1 MLFSCLGVSSLSLL
15 PQRSLLRMAIAC
27 TSSAGESSL
36 QLTPFWRQ
44 RLAELTKPAAI
55 ALVPYLSTEN
65 ALCFENKVAR
75 TSGTLVEFAV
85 LEKEKRPDQ
94 LLLIRVGEFYEAFG
108 FDALMLVQWAGLN
121 PMGSKC
127 RAGCPVQ
134 NVQATLDALTSA
146 GLTVA
151 VYEEVAPAGT
161 GEGRFR
167 KLKQRVLAQV
177 VSPASPVYHYEACLS
192 PYQIDYAEPPPFAG
206 VSATASGYMVVL
218 VHLDSRA
225 WRLYQRLSPAALHAL
240 LSARPH
246 APPLLINDL
255 GDISLPRAL
264 AHLEK
269 RALNVPSPGA
279 FPQAMIDFVAEVAQV
294 DGRSFRQLPS
304 RGEGL
309 DAPPTPLFMS
319 TATQIG
325 LLPAPGV
332 PDLMRSVLPP
342 DAPAA
347 CVHLLRRWLLLPPR
361 PSVADA
367 MHDACAELVALSTAL
382 PRARPVPI
390 GKLVSLLLARQANA
404 PLFLELRQV
413 LAAVHAAL
421 RSPELARLN
430 KALLALVAEES
441 GLRLSPSHLAESA
454 HRAHENITGL
464 VADSAATSA
473 DEPCTDAHGL
483 IPEGFFKRN
492 EGTFRKLIRRERVAG
507 EYAALEA
514 AARELCDG
522 VAEDVRATGQIV
534 VHDTI
539 NNAIYLRRGT
549 GKLYVRRS
557 AAAAAAYGDSGDG
570 EGDDLGGADGGRG
583 PGSSPTPAHL
593 EPARDRN
600 KRVLA
605 NRYLS
610 VRMREATVR
619 YLEACDCAERA
630 VKEHLQRL
638 CDELAPA
645 MPTLVTAA
653 HWVLLSTTLAAH
665 VGYALEQRWAL
676 PLLRPAS
683 DADRRLELEGVWP
696 YWLPQHA
703 ATPNTLAWDGL
714 WLLTAPNM
722 AGKSSL
728 MRSMLVA
735 ALLANSGLLAPV
747 RSATVPRYDAFFLRT
762 TSFDAPAEGKSAFA
776 QEMDDLQLMTREGT
790 RRSLLMLDE
799 IGRGTS
805 TNEGTALSAALLE
818 WLDRHQ
824 MSAVF
829 ATHLHELESLLAR
842 LPTLPSLRWMCLPVA
857 EAAAD
862 GRIAMSFTLSEGMS
876 RNSLALHVARGA
888 GLPADLVERA
898 EALLAGMSKARA
910 EEEGGEVEGGEEE
923 EEEEGEGSTGTAAE
937 EWAATILDV
946 EAAAKADEQRKS
958 QLCAAGEVLRAL
970 SGSDHLVQVHADWQP
985 PPRLNGRSC
994 VYVLQLG
1001 AKEGAQVSG
1010 SAVAPALYV
1019 GESDSIGRRL
1029 QQHRR
1034 RHADRLLEC
1043 VLVEVES
1050 KSAARELETRTIRRL
1065 KELGLGRVR
1074 NVVKA

>member
-1 MLFSCLGVSSLSLL
+1 MFSMLGAASLSLL

-55 ALVPYLSTEN
+55 ALVPSLSSEN

-75 TSGTLVEFAV
+75 TSGTLVEFAA

-108 FDALMLVQWAGLN
+108 FDALMLVQYAGLN

-134 NVQATLDALTSA
+134 NVQATLDALTCA

-279 FPQAMIDFVAEVAQV
+279 FPQAVIDFVAEEAQV
-294 DGRSFRQLPS
+294 DARSFRQLPS

-309 DAPPTPLFMS
+309 DAPPTPLFLS

-347 CVHLLRRWLLLPPR
+347 CEHQLRRWLLLPPR

-367 MHDACAELVALSTAL
+367 MRDACAELVALSTAL

-430 KALLALVAEES
+430 KA
-441 GLRLSPSHLAESA
+441 P
-454 HRAHENITGL
+454 RARRRGIGPAPL
-464 VADSAATSA
+464 PIA
-473 DEPCTDAHGL
+473 P
-483 IPEGFFKRN
+483 
-492 EGTFRKLIRRERVAG
+492 RRERAPR
-507 EYAALEA
+507 
-514 AARELCDG
+514 AREHHGSCG
-522 VAEDVRATGQIV
+522 RQRG
-534 VHDTI
+534 H
-539 NNAIYLRRGT
+539 LRR
-549 GKLYVRRS
+549 
-557 AAAAAAYGDSGDG
+557 
-570 EGDDLGGADGGRG
+570 
-583 PGSSPTPAHL
+583 
-593 EPARDRN
+593 
-600 KRVLA
+600 
-605 NRYLS
+605 
-610 VRMREATVR
+610 
-619 YLEACDCAERA
+619 RA
-630 VKEHLQRL
+630 VHGH
-638 CDELAPA
+638 A
-645 MPTLVTAA
+645 
-653 HWVLLSTTLAAH
+653 
-665 VGYALEQRWAL
+665 
-676 PLLRPAS
+676 
-683 DADRRLELEGVWP
+683 WP
-696 YWLPQHA
+696 HP
-703 ATPNTLAWDGL
+703 
-714 WLLTAPNM
+714 
-722 AGKSSL
+722 
-728 MRSMLVA
+728 
-735 ALLANSGLLAPV
+735 
-747 RSATVPRYDAFFLRT
+747 
-762 TSFDAPAEGKSAFA
+762 
-776 QEMDDLQLMTREGT
+776 
-790 RRSLLMLDE
+790 
-799 IGRGTS
+799 
-805 TNEGTALSAALLE
+805 
-818 WLDRHQ
+818 
-824 MSAVF
+824 
-829 ATHLHELESLLAR
+829 
-842 LPTLPSLRWMCLPVA
+842 
-857 EAAAD
+857 
-862 GRIAMSFTLSEGMS
+862 
-876 RNSLALHVARGA
+876 
-888 GLPADLVERA
+888 
-898 EALLAGMSKARA
+898 
-910 EEEGGEVEGGEEE
+910 
-923 EEEEGEGSTGTAAE
+923 
-937 EWAATILDV
+937 
-946 EAAAKADEQRKS
+946 
-958 QLCAAGEVLRAL
+958 
-970 SGSDHLVQVHADWQP
+970 
-985 PPRLNGRSC
+985 
-994 VYVLQLG
+994 
-1001 AKEGAQVSG
+1001 
-1010 SAVAPALYV
+1010 
-1019 GESDSIGRRL
+1019 
-1029 QQHRR
+1029 
-1034 RHADRLLEC
+1034 
-1043 VLVEVES
+1043 
-1050 KSAARELETRTIRRL
+1050 
-1065 KELGLGRVR
+1065 
-1074 NVVKA
+1074 